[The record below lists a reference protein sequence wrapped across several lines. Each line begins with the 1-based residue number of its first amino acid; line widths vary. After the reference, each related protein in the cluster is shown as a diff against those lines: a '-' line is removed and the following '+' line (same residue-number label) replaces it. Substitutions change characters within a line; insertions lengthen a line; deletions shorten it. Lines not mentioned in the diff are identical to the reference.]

1 MNTVELIRKKRFGGE
16 LTEQEI
22 RDFIKGV
29 TTGEIADY
37 QISAMLMA
45 ICMAGMSDRETLA
58 LTLAMEKSGQTLS
71 LKDIPGVKAD
81 KHSTGGVGDTTTLIL
96 VPLVAA
102 RWINWNPSRG
112 SGWNCPSRTS
122 NARCGKSAAPW
133 WDRTPTWRRR
143 TRCFTPCGT

>member
-58 LTLAMEKSGQTLS
+58 LTLAMEKSGQILS
-71 LKDIPGVKAD
+71 LKDIPGVKAEQAF
-81 KHSTGGVGDTTTLIL
+81 H
-96 VPLVAA
+96 
-102 RWINWNPSRG
+102 
-112 SGWNCPSRTS
+112 
-122 NARCGKSAAPW
+122 
-133 WDRTPTWRRR
+133 RRR
-143 TRCFTPCGT
+143 GGYHHADSGAAGGGLRGKDGQDVRPGAGLYRRHAG

>member
-58 LTLAMEKSGQTLS
+58 LTLAMEKSGT
-71 LKDIPGVKAD
+71 DPEPEG
-81 KHSTGGVGDTTTLIL
+81 H
-96 VPLVAA
+96 
-102 RWINWNPSRG
+102 SRG
-112 SGWNCPSRTS
+112 EGGQ
-122 NARCGKSAAPW
+122 AFH
-133 WDRTPTWRRR
+133 RRR
-143 TRCFTPCGT
+143 GGYHHADSGAAGGGLRGKDGQDVRPGAGLYRRHAG